1 MQEHVD
7 NKYYLQ
13 KTSMFAEYLTE
24 LIGLIMD
31 IIIQA
36 YTSMHMVIYFAELHS
51 QTHYIDILLQTS
63 MLLP

>member
-13 KTSMFAEYLTE
+13 KLPC
-24 LIGLIMD
+24 L
-31 IIIQA
+31 
-36 YTSMHMVIYFAELHS
+36 S

-63 MLLP
+63 VITPNFEFN